1 MRSEQTAGVGTEIAE
16 AIAQRTAELV
26 AERAPA
32 RLVDAVAVAEQL
44 GVPVT
49 WVRCAVRRGVLPHV
63 RLGHYVRFDPAS
75 VDAWWRAELSAG
87 AAGGIPGR
95 RANAA

>member
-1 MRSEQTAGVGTEIAE
+1 MSVDAEVAE
-16 AIAQRTAELV
+16 AIAQRTAELI
-26 AERAPA
+26 AGRAPA

-49 WVRCAVRRGVLPHV
+49 WVRSAVRRDELPHV
-63 RLGHYVRFDPAS
+63 RLGHYVRFDPVS
-75 VDAWWRAELSAG
+75 VEAWWRAELSDG
-87 AAGGIPGR
+87 AARGIPGG